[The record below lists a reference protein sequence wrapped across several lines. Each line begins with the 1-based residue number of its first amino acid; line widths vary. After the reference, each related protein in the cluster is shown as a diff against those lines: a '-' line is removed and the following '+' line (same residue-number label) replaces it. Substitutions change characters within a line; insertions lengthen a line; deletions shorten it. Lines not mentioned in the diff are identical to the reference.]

1 VNREGESM
9 EAQAPNVEFIL
20 SPNVF
25 LSARKYVLLF
35 IRTTILLTS
44 CTEISALKRQEN
56 GTGRK

>member
-1 VNREGESM
+1 M